1 MTLKNGFISRLNTLN
16 FGASLMLF
24 SREFHLDSRTLKRD
38 QKFLNIC
45 PTSMRSVKVRVSG

>member
-24 SREFHLDSRTLKRD
+24 GREFHLHSRTLKQD

-45 PTSMRSVKVRVSG
+45 STSRRSVKVRVSG